1 MHETESHYD
10 TFLQGELIDLVIP
23 NQRAIHVDGWHNWFN
38 DNGITRYMRQGMY
51 PMSTQRQEAFLH
63 ELTATESPSRIALL
77 IKPKEMD
84 AVVGVASIS
93 HIDHVSRQGDFA
105 MVVAQRTKKLKSA
118 FFGMEA
124 KCLLTEHA
132 FEVLGLERINST
144 QAAPLK
150 DWQRWQIL
158 FGYKMEG
165 ILRKAFRKGYT
176 SYDVMTSSC
185 LLEDYLALKELRGGS
200 LWPGYKGMIDL
211 MRDLPSQTLEEKL
224 SKTIQQTVSEH
235 YNSIRMV

>member
-1 MHETESHYD
+1 MPETESHHEI
-10 TFLQGELIDLVIP
+10 FLKGELIDLVIP
-23 NQRAIHVDGWHNWFN
+23 SQHAIQVDRWHSWFN
-38 DNGITRYMRQGMY
+38 DKEITRYLQQGMF
-51 PMSTQRQEAFLH
+51 PMTIPRQEMFLR
-63 ELTATESPSRIALL
+63 ELTETNTPSRLALL
-77 IKPKEMD
+77 IKPKGAE
-84 AVVGVASIS
+84 AVVGVASLSKIN
-93 HIDHVSRQGDFA
+93 HVSRQGDFA
-105 MVVAQRTKKLKSA
+105 LVVAQRTKQFKSA

-165 ILRKAFRKGYT
+165 ILRKAFRKGYS

-185 LLEDYLALKELRGGS
+185 LLEDYLALKELRGDNI
-200 LWPGYKGMIDL
+200 WPGYKGMLDL
-211 MRDLPSQTLEEKL
+211 IRDLPSQSLEEKL
-224 SKTIQQTVSEH
+224 SKAIHQTVTEH